1 MASRIGC
8 SLLQFGKMA
17 GVGGGRIGARIGKEL
32 KSAVGVFPTRDFRTG
47 HVRLAESDAN
57 PKLHANQNRMEKSKT
72 KKCI

>member
-8 SLLQFGKMA
+8 SLLQFGKMS
-17 GVGGGRIGARIGKEL
+17 GVGGIGARIGKEL
-32 KSAVGVFPTRDFRTG
+32 KSAVGVFTTRDFRTG